1 MKNRMKTRTPHT
13 LWHRILVSLALITAP
28 CLSSQAQYAVDELTK
43 KAVEA
48 INLTLGTTGKVDA
61 KAAYETLLSGAGLG
75 HPMSMNAV
83 GKLLMEGI
91 GCTANPEE
99 GIKWLEKAGE
109 AKYYGAWHNLG
120 VIYKYGRGVKQDF
133 EIAFYYFDK
142 LARQSCE
149 MQRLG
154 CYDAGFMLYKG
165 LGCTQNYQKAFEYFK
180 IGAESGFPPC
190 MYMLALCYRNG
201 YGTLQDMGR
210 GGYWLSQSI
219 KEGYTPAIEEYYAGG
234 PERTP
239 SRAMV
244 SARDGQ
250 GSLMAAPEQ
259 MPTMPHMSSIPENAL
274 DGTYQGMLIT
284 YDWSGKS
291 VIRETPLTL
300 DIKTNSEGILA
311 EWKEE
316 GLDTITIKARWEAQ
330 GLVFTD
336 AKQGRR
342 GHYDARGNVLW
353 QFTQAQLQL
362 LQEDT
367 AAYIVGN
374 LQMYS
379 PQTMEPN
386 QPMYLNLKK
395 AGVTPHSPTKSR
407 FYVYPN
413 PFSEGINV
421 SFFQQ
426 KEEKVSIQI
435 STVNGKAVYQA
446 DLGKYPQG
454 QQDITLTLNLQ
465 PGAYILRL
473 TTGKTTQQS
482 VIIRK

>member
-1 MKNRMKTRTPHT
+1 M
-13 LWHRILVSLALITAP
+13 
-28 CLSSQAQYAVDELTK
+28 LTK

-61 KAAYETLLSGAGLG
+61 KAAYETLLSGAGQG

-91 GCTANPEE
+91 GCTANPE
-99 GIKWLEKAGE
+99 
-109 AKYYGAWHNLG
+109 
-120 VIYKYGRGVKQDF
+120 
-133 EIAFYYFDK
+133 
-142 LARQSCE
+142 
-149 MQRLG
+149 
-154 CYDAGFMLYKG
+154 
-165 LGCTQNYQKAFEYFK
+165 
-180 IGAESGFPPC
+180 
-190 MYMLALCYRNG
+190 
-201 YGTLQDMGR
+201 
-210 GGYWLSQSI
+210 
-219 KEGYTPAIEEYYAGG
+219 
-234 PERTP
+234 
-239 SRAMV
+239 
-244 SARDGQ
+244 
-250 GSLMAAPEQ
+250 
-259 MPTMPHMSSIPENAL
+259 
-274 DGTYQGMLIT
+274 
-284 YDWSGKS
+284 
-291 VIRETPLTL
+291 
-300 DIKTNSEGILA
+300 
-311 EWKEE
+311 
-316 GLDTITIKARWEAQ
+316 

-353 QFTQAQLQL
+353 QFTQVQLQL

-395 AGVTPHSPTKSR
+395 AGVTPHSQTKSR

-435 STVNGKAVYQA
+435 SAVNGKAVYRA

>member
-1 MKNRMKTRTPHT
+1 MKLHTQRTWKRVVFT
-13 LWHRILVSLALITAP
+13 LTLMAAP
-28 CLSSQAQYAVDELTK
+28 CLNMQAQYAVDELTR
-43 KAVEA
+43 KAVQA
-48 INLTLGTTGKVDA
+48 INLTLGTEGKVDT
-61 KAAYETLLSGAGLG
+61 KAAYQTLLSGAQQG

-91 GCTANPEE
+91 GCTADPEE
-99 GIKWLEKAGE
+99 GIKWLEKAGD

-133 EIAFYYFDK
+133 DISFYYFDK
-142 LARQSCE
+142 LARQDCG
-149 MQRLG
+149 MQHLG

-180 IGAESGFPPC
+180 IGAERGFPPC

-201 YGTLQDMGR
+201 YGTIQNMGK

-239 SRAMV
+239 ARAMV
-244 SARDGQ
+244 SARNGN
-250 GSLMAAPEQ
+250 GSLLSAPQE
-259 MPTMPHMSSIPENAL
+259 MPRMPHMSSIQENAL

-291 VIRETPLTL
+291 AIKETPLTV
-300 DIKTNSEGILA
+300 DIRTNSEGILA

-316 GLDTITIKARWEAQ
+316 GLDTITVKARWEEQ

-336 AKQGRR
+336 AKIGRR
-342 GHYDARGNVLW
+342 GHYDANRSVLW
-353 QFTQAQLQL
+353 EFTQAQLQL

-374 LQMYS
+374 LQMFS

-395 AGVTPHSPTKSR
+395 TVETPSTATKSN

-421 SFFQQ
+421 SFYQQ
-426 KEEKVSIQI
+426 KEDKVSVQI

-454 QQDITLTLNLQ
+454 QQDITLTLDLQ

-473 TTGKTTQQS
+473 TTGKNTHQS